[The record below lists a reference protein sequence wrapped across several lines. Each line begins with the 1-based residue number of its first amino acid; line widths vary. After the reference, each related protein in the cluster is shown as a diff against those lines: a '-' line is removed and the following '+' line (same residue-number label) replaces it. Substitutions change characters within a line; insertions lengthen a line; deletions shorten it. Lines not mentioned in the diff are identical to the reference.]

1 MIVALF
7 IQITVF
13 ICYIGLTA
21 LLLLISY
28 IWFKKL
34 LLDPIQY
41 LIETSPKTQK
51 GNIMKPGHL
60 DDHIFNLDAIVM
72 VEPYD
77 DGGLGIELE
86 KDIQLDESAPLHDI
100 TLAYRDN
107 SYDYSPD
114 AVYGLVRKKFAGE
127 DLSEN

>member
-1 MIVALF
+1 MIVSLF

-13 ICYIGLTA
+13 VMYVALTA

-51 GNIMKPGHL
+51 GNPMKLGHFE
-60 DDHIFNLDAIVM
+60 DHIFNLDAIVM

-77 DGGLGIELE
+77 EGGVVHCTDNHAYHISEAEYKQLLELLGKE
-86 KDIQLDESAPLHDI
+86 
-100 TLAYRDN
+100 
-107 SYDYSPD
+107 
-114 AVYGLVRKKFAGE
+114 
-127 DLSEN
+127 

>member
-1 MIVALF
+1 MIVSLF

-13 ICYIGLTA
+13 VLYIGLTA

-41 LIETSPKTQK
+41 LIETSPKTPPKTQK
-51 GNIMKPGHL
+51 GNLMKPGHL
-60 DDHIFNLDAIVM
+60 KEHIFNLDAVVM

-77 DGGLGIELE
+77 EGGVVHCTDNHSYHISESEYKQLLELLGKE
-86 KDIQLDESAPLHDI
+86 
-100 TLAYRDN
+100 
-107 SYDYSPD
+107 
-114 AVYGLVRKKFAGE
+114 
-127 DLSEN
+127 

>member
-1 MIVALF
+1 MIVSLF
-7 IQITVF
+7 IHITVF
-13 ICYIGLTA
+13 VLYIGLTA

-51 GNIMKPGHL
+51 GNLMKPGHL
-60 DDHIFNLDAIVM
+60 DNHIFNLDAIVM

-77 DGGLGIELE
+77 EGGVVHCTNNHAYHISEAEYKQLVELLR
-86 KDIQLDESAPLHDI
+86 KD
-100 TLAYRDN
+100 
-107 SYDYSPD
+107 
-114 AVYGLVRKKFAGE
+114 K
-127 DLSEN
+127 